1 MRSFLYFNNQNSDII
16 KSLICGV
23 LSSVVI
29 IAILMCILCAVFFMT
44 PLPPYEYLQYIM
56 LALVAIGVFFG
67 GYIASRIN
75 KRKGM
80 IVGLCVGAVILLAL
94 IASGFTIENS
104 TITIITLIKTV
115 IILLCSML
123 GGIKG
128 VNVKEKIRIK

>member
-56 LALVAIGVFFG
+56 LAIDAIGVFFG

-75 KRKGM
+75 KSKGL
-80 IVGLCVGAVILLAL
+80 IVGLCVGAVVLLAL

-104 TITIITLIKTV
+104 TITIVTLLKAV
-115 IILLCSML
+115 VILLCSML

>member
-1 MRSFLYFNNQNSDII
+1 
-16 KSLICGV
+16 
-23 LSSVVI
+23 
-29 IAILMCILCAVFFMT
+29 MCILCAVFFMT

-56 LALVAIGVFFG
+56 LAIDAIGVFFG

-75 KRKGM
+75 KSKGL
-80 IVGLCVGAVILLAL
+80 IVGLCVGAVVLLAL

-104 TITIITLIKTV
+104 TITIVTLIKAV
-115 IILLCSML
+115 VILLCSML

>member
-56 LALVAIGVFFG
+56 LAIDAIGVFIG

-75 KRKGM
+75 KSKGL
-80 IVGLCVGAVILLAL
+80 IVGLCVGAVVLLAL

-104 TITIITLIKTV
+104 TITIITLLKAV
-115 IILLCSML
+115 VILLCSML